1 MKIDDNQLQTLI
13 DICNIYLIPINL
25 INNLLNHKQISDIT
39 VKGYNYILYLIKIQK
54 GGFLD
59 D

>member
-13 DICNIYLIPINL
+13 DICNIYLI
-25 INNLLNHKQISDIT
+25 
-39 VKGYNYILYLIKIQK
+39 KIQK